1 MSREVD
7 QRVVEMQ
14 FNNAQFERN
23 TKQSI
28 NTIER
33 LKASLNFDGVSN
45 SFAGIT
51 KAAKNVN
58 LEPVSDGANE
68 VYYRFKALDVVAGT
82 VLSNITAK
90 AMTLGWTLTKALTID
105 PMKSG
110 LAEYETQINSVQTI
124 LANTQKEGTNLAQVN
139 AALDELNRYADMTI
153 YNFTE
158 MTRNIGTFTAAGVKL
173 DTSVQAIKGIANLA
187 AVSGSTS
194 QQASTAMYQL
204 SQALASGTVKL
215 MDWNSVVTAGMS
227 GQVFQDALK
236 ETARVH
242 GVAIDEMIAK
252 EGTFRETLQYG
263 WLTASILTETLSKF
277 TGDLSEEELR
287 AIGYTEEQIAA
298 IIKMGETANDAATKV
313 KTFTQLIGTLKEA
326 VQSGWTQS
334 WEYIIGDFE
343 EAKELWTEISDRLQ
357 AVIGQSAEARNA
369 LLQGGLQSGLNQF
382 IDQGITDYSDL
393 LTNMLAEI
401 GKAQGAIT
409 DEEIEAAGGLAKTFK
424 TGWLNADM
432 LEDTLLQVVREAQS
446 LSAMSDEELAT
457 MNVSREKVNQIL
469 KSFTELEQKIQDG
482 TLSLDEFI
490 EKINRPSGR
499 ENLFRSLLNVMD
511 AVGKV
516 FGTVKGAFDEIF
528 PPMTAETLYKITES
542 IRDLT
547 SNLIISDDT
556 ADKLR
561 RTFKGLFSIAKIG
574 VNIISTLARSIG
586 NTVRAI
592 GNLGVIQGAAGQF
605 LEITSAIGDFLSMV
619 EEATRGITKI
629 GDGFGAAASK
639 VGSFREFLVTI
650 GETLQSKFDLPTFEL
665 SATGISKTFN
675 TLKNIGV
682 SDRAIGSFSDLID
695 TFSSNS
701 SSIITKFGA
710 AVSVAFIFI
719 SEAVKNMDQIIPSV
733 LEFLISLP
741 EKSKEAFEIFSDGVV
756 DGITKAKKTVLSA
769 LEPFESFFELLKTEF
784 NNVTGTD
791 IYRILSLLDI
801 GLLATSITAL
811 ANTTKVLSKALKN
824 PITKFT
830 DAASDMFNSIGSAAD
845 AWKRKQTVQ
854 SIQYISVAMLGLAGA
869 FFVFSKIDQTTIV
882 TSVGAIAV
890 TMGILTA
897 SLVLLRKT
905 LKTVPATRLVGL
917 ATVMISVAGAVTIL
931 SDSITSLIAV
941 LKPYGNQSLEQNV
954 ASFVSVILGL
964 TTLFVGIGRIA
975 SFVNENSFG
984 SLLGLA
990 VVFASFGKS
999 VEMIVDAVAL
1009 LTKLVQMDLTSVE
1022 NAVTGL
1028 FKIMTSVFV
1037 GSAAMSKIGVTSSI
1051 GILSFAVAVDMIIL
1065 AVGGLM
1071 ALAKLDYEVAEAA
1084 VSGIFKVMMAMAVV
1098 SAATSAMT
1106 IGSGVGLMGVAT
1118 SLLILEAAIVTF
1130 SKVNPTVFAKGIWK
1144 VAIAMGGLLGAC
1156 WALSAASPGILS
1168 ASAALI
1174 VIAASLNVL
1183 ANAFVILS
1191 KIEPDKLNQSMY
1203 AFSFMLE
1210 NISRAIIGIGILAPL
1225 VATASAILTALGKSM
1240 LVLSVSLMALQ
1251 FVNPATIVSGLLVVV
1266 GMLTLLGGASVA
1278 MTTFPMI
1285 TAGLMVLTDALEAL
1299 SEVFTSFAK
1308 AALMLTLASAA
1319 LGVLAMFAGP
1329 ISQAIVG
1336 AAPDIGEA
1344 LIALITM
1351 LCNVISATID
1361 PILDTLGVVL
1371 ISVGEHL
1378 GAGIAYLWTYI
1389 EPAFN
1394 TLMANAQQWLWDHT
1408 IGYDWFGIREMISNM
1423 GAVWNEDAEA
1433 AGAYVAQGYA
1443 KAFDEDET
1451 VSDAIATFF
1460 EKCRYTWLRLWG
1472 IASPSKVA
1480 AEDGGY
1486 VAEGYAQGIRDK
1498 SGEVVNAVSDLAV
1511 QSKTEL
1517 DKDVG
1522 AYDAGK
1528 KIPSDVSKGIEVSAS
1543 LATNQTMALTEQ
1555 IGGILED
1562 SELPSKAYALG
1573 ANINR
1578 QLAAGLAATEYLA
1591 LQNNPVLNQDLLK
1604 EQTANAIMAG
1614 APVVNKKSASKIA
1627 QETVS
1632 EALSGVGEAAG
1643 DIWGELGLG
1652 DTSLV
1657 KGAAQKAADEYA
1669 DTVGSSLSGSSS
1681 GSSGSKKTPAEII
1694 EDKYKD
1700 QLEANKTLKEIAD
1713 AEYELWMT
1721 ENQNGAEANEI
1732 LAKNLEHISENI
1744 ELQTKRVEL
1753 AQAKY
1758 DEIVKTV
1765 GADAK
1770 EAKEAYTSLLD
1781 EKNTLASL
1789 KAEQYTDLYDD
1800 IINRLSVESDR
1811 LNKEYEL
1818 WGSENPGASDF
1829 DKTTREI
1836 QNVTDQLSV
1845 NAEELKYAEQQY
1857 QVLLE
1862 EYGESDLRTQEAYN
1876 EWLDARIAVQ
1886 DKQNELLEKQ
1896 LEQFDNAITAIER
1909 QSSLYQAKTDL
1920 LASVYDDGDL
1930 STRAEDYVS
1939 AVETYGKNSPEA
1951 LRARYQGSSSAVL
1964 GVAVAM
1970 RNMADQMK
1978 KTSVYMDRYQALLDS
1993 GTASAEEL
2001 AQAQE
2006 DILSSQTSFV
2016 GFAENLADAFDMDEA
2031 GKEITVKLAYAI
2043 SNNWD
2048 TIYGGF
2054 KKVWSKIDEKFPELA
2069 SNLSKTFG
2077 DVFSEEGAEI
2087 ATSLVSTVT
2096 NALSGDYG
2104 SAIVDG
2110 LNTILSFVGSDMGKN
2125 IISSLGSVLTEG
2137 IPEIGAMLTSLFGSG
2152 GGGGILGEIGLAISS
2167 LIETIGGSGGLAGI
2181 VETIGTALAGIGLSI
2196 PELLPL
2202 IAIIL
2207 AVGAAIAFLI
2217 SNWEEVGEF
2226 LSNLIDNIVEFG
2238 KNLVEGFVNG
2248 IKKAWEGITNFI
2260 GGLFGGIIDF
2270 VKGIFGINSP
2280 SKEFFALGEYID
2292 QGFADGIAASAGS
2305 VSKSISDMTSSAL
2318 TTADMMSSKLAS
2330 TLSAGGNYSYAIE
2343 PVVDLSDLEDS
2354 RNWLTSSLSGL
2365 NVSNSLD
2372 TSRSARLAFDT
2383 ALRQNQ
2389 NGKETADST
2398 RADVVAAISTLS
2410 DRVVTMGRS
2419 IEGMQVVLDSKKL
2432 VGGISGQM
2440 DSALGVR
2447 AARARRG
2454 G

>member
-23 TKQSI
+23 TKQSLS
-28 NTIER
+28 TIEK
-33 LKASLNFDGVSN
+33 LKAALKFDDVGD
-45 SFAGIT
+45 SFSGIT

-82 VLSNITAK
+82 VLSNIVTKAFAAGTAL
-90 AMTLGWTLTKALTID
+90 AKALTVD
-105 PMKSG
+105 PMKTG

-187 AVSGSTS
+187 AISGSTS

-204 SQALASGTVKL
+204 SQALAAGTVKL
-215 MDWNSVVTAGMS
+215 MDWNSVVNAGMG

-252 EGTFRETLQYG
+252 EGSFRETLQHG
-263 WLTASILTETLSKF
+263 WLTASILTETLAKF

-298 IIKMGETANDAATKV
+298 IIKMGETANNAATKV
-313 KTFTQLIGTLKEA
+313 KTFTQLIDTLKEA

-343 EAKELWTEISDRLQ
+343 EAKELWTEISVRLQ
-357 AVIGQSAEARNA
+357 TVIGQSAEARNA

-393 LTNMLAEI
+393 LTDMLAKI
-401 GKAQGAIT
+401 GKASGAIT
-409 DEEIEAAGGLAKTFK
+409 DEEIESAGGLAKTLK
-424 TGWLNADM
+424 SGWLNADM
-432 LEDTLLQVVREAQS
+432 LESSLLQVVKEAS
-446 LSAMSDEELAT
+446 ELSKLSDEQLESMSL
-457 MNVSREKVNQIL
+457 SREKVNDIL
-469 KSFTELEQKIQDG
+469 KQFTELEEKVQDG
-482 TLSLDEFI
+482 TISIDEFI
-490 EKINRPSGR
+490 EKMNRPSGR
-499 ENLFRSLLNVMD
+499 ENLIQSLYNVMD
-511 AVGKV
+511 SFGKLM
-516 FGTVKGAFDEIF
+516 GTIKGAFDEVF

-574 VNIISTLARSIG
+574 VNIITTRARSIG

-592 GNLGVIQGAAGQF
+592 GNLGVIQGAASQF

-629 GDGFGAAASK
+629 GGGFEAAASK
-639 VGSFREFLVTI
+639 IGSFREFLVTI

-811 ANTTKVLSKALKN
+811 ANTTKVLSKVLKN

-845 AWKRKQTVQ
+845 AWKRKQIIQ

-869 FFVFSKIDQTTIV
+869 FFVFSKIDQTTIM
-882 TSVGAIAV
+882 TSVGAIVV

-941 LKPYGNQSLEQNV
+941 LKPYGDQSLGQNV
-954 ASFVSVILGL
+954 ASFGVVILGL
-964 TTLFVGIGRIA
+964 TTLFVGVGRIA
-975 SFVNENSFG
+975 SFVNETSFG

-990 VVFASFGKS
+990 VIFASFGKA

-1028 FKIMTSVFV
+1028 FKIMTAVFV

-1071 ALAKLDYEVAEAA
+1071 ALAKLDYESAEAA

-1156 WALSAASPGILS
+1156 WALSAASPGVLS

-1191 KIEPDKLNQSMY
+1191 KIEPDRLNQSMY

-1210 NISRAIIGIGILAPL
+1210 NIARAIIGIGILAPL
-1225 VATASAILTALGKSM
+1225 VATASAILTELGKSM

-1308 AALMLTLASAA
+1308 AAFMLTLASAA

-1329 ISQAIVG
+1329 ICQAIVG

-1351 LCNVISATID
+1351 LCNVIAQTID

-1371 ISVGEHL
+1371 VSVGEHL
-1378 GAGIAYLWTYI
+1378 AVGIGALWTYVGPAI
-1389 EPAFN
+1389 ESLIDKAKQF
-1394 TLMANAQQWLWDHT
+1394 LWDHT
-1408 IGYDWFGIREMISNM
+1408 LGHDWFGIGAMISDM
-1423 GAVWNEDAEA
+1423 GAVWRGDAEA
-1433 AGAYVAQGYA
+1433 AGKYVAQGYA

-1451 VSDAIATFF
+1451 AGDAIQSFGTKLLYTF
-1460 EKCRYTWLRLWG
+1460 RRLFD
-1472 IASPSKVA
+1472 IASPSKVT
-1480 AEDGGY
+1480 EQDGEY
-1486 VAEGYAQGIRDK
+1486 VVEGYALGIQN
-1498 SGEVVNAVSDLAV
+1498 GTPGVEAAV
-1511 QSKTEL
+1511 T
-1517 DKDVG
+1517 
-1522 AYDAGK
+1522 
-1528 KIPSDVSKGIEVSAS
+1528 
-1543 LATNQTMALTEQ
+1543 TMAN
-1555 IGGILED
+1555 
-1562 SELPSKAYALG
+1562 SA
-1573 ANINR
+1573 
-1578 QLAAGLAATEYLA
+1578 
-1591 LQNNPVLNQDLLK
+1591 
-1604 EQTANAIMAG
+1604 ANAIKTGVPTAKEAGKGMAEAAAEGISDG
-1614 APVVNKKSASKIA
+1614 AENANTAATDMAEGINNALLDSGLLENAYHFGVLIPQQIQAGMEAATKYMQLKDNPLVDQDALKEDTRNQILLGGKGKTSAGD
-1627 QETVS
+1627 
-1632 EALSGVGEAAG
+1632 ALSDVLGGAG
-1643 DIWGELGLG
+1643 DAITGFWDSLGLG
-1652 DTSLV
+1652 DTGLV
-1657 KGAAQKAADEYA
+1657 SDAAKKAADEY
-1669 DTVGSSLSGSSS
+1669 SSAVDSALSSSSS
-1681 GSSGSKKTPAEII
+1681 GSSTKKTPVELI
-1694 EDKYKD
+1694 EDKYKE
-1700 QLEANKTLKEIAD
+1700 QLDANKTLQEIAD

-1721 ENQNGAEANEI
+1721 ENQNGADANEI
-1732 LAKNLEHISENI
+1732 LAKKLEHTQSEI
-1744 ELQTKRVEL
+1744 ATQTSRVEI

-1758 DEIVKTV
+1758 DEMVKTV
-1765 GADAK
+1765 GSDAE
-1770 EAKEAYTSLLD
+1770 EAKEAYASLLE
-1781 EKNTLASL
+1781 EKNTLAKLQADRYS
-1789 KAEQYTDLYDD
+1789 DLYEE
-1800 IINRLSVESDR
+1800 ILNRLSLESDR
-1811 LNKEYEL
+1811 ISAEYEL
-1818 WGSENPGASDF
+1818 WTESNPGASDAE
-1829 DKTTREI
+1829 KTSRKVENI
-1836 QNVTDQLSV
+1836 TDQLANS
-1845 NAEELKYAEQQY
+1845 ADQLAYAEKQY
-1857 QVLLE
+1857 QTLFE
-1862 EYGESDLRTQEAYN
+1862 QYGESDLRVMEAKN
-1876 EWLDARIAVQ
+1876 DLLEAQLDYQ
-1886 DKQNELLEKQ
+1886 KKNNELWEAQ
-1896 LEQFDNAITAIER
+1896 LEEFDNMMNVIDRESQYF
-1909 QSSLYQAKTDL
+1909 QSRTDMLAKI
-1920 LASVYDDGDL
+1920 YDDGDL
-1930 STRAEDYVS
+1930 SSRSEDYIN

-1951 LRARYQGSSSAVL
+1951 MRAKYQGSANGVL
-1964 GVAVAM
+1964 SVGVAL
-1970 RNMADQMK
+1970 RNMADQLRR
-1978 KTSVYMDRYQALLDS
+1978 TNVYQAKYNELV
-1993 GTASAEEL
+1993 AEGSNATEEEIY
-2001 AQAQE
+2001 QAQQNL
-2006 DILSSQTSFV
+2006 LSSQSAFLD
-2016 GFAENLADAFDMDEA
+2016 FASDLADGFDMDEEA
-2031 GKEITVKLAYAI
+2031 KSITMRLAYAL
-2043 SNNWD
+2043 SNNWS
-2048 TIYGGF
+2048 TVYGGF
-2054 KKVWSKIDEKFPELA
+2054 KKIWDQVAVKSPQLTQNLEKV
-2069 SNLSKTFG
+2069 FG
-2077 DVFSEEGAEI
+2077 DAFSEEGVEI
-2087 ATSLVSTVT
+2087 GTGIVSTVT
-2096 NALSGDYG
+2096 SALSGDTG
-2104 SAIVDG
+2104 GALASG
-2110 LNTILSFVGSDMGKN
+2110 LNTILSF
-2125 IISSLGSVLTEG
+2125 LGSSMGQNLISTLG
-2137 IPEIGAMLTSLFGSG
+2137 TAITNGLPEIGAILSSIFDGTILTAIGEGISTLVGTIG
-2152 GGGGILGEIGLAISS
+2152 GGAGLAGVVETVGAALGSIGLA
-2167 LIETIGGSGGLAGI
+2167 
-2181 VETIGTALAGIGLSI
+2181 I
-2196 PELLPL
+2196 PELLPI
-2202 IAIIL
+2202 IAIIS
-2207 AVGAAIAFLI
+2207 AIIGAIALLI
-2217 SNWEEVGEF
+2217 GNWDEIGEF
-2226 LSNLIDNIVEFG
+2226 FNNLIQGFIDVG
-2238 KNLVEGFVNG
+2238 KNIINGLIEG
-2248 IKKAWEGITNFI
+2248 IKSAWNAFTDFI
-2260 GGLFGGIIDF
+2260 GGLFGGVVDF

-2280 SKEFFALGEYID
+2280 STEFIKIGSYID
-2292 QGFADGIAASAGS
+2292 EGFAKGIRDSASAVTS
-2305 VSKSISDMTSSAL
+2305 SMDDMTSSAMDSAL
-2318 TTADMMSSKLAS
+2318 RVSEMMHDTLAN
-2330 TLSAGGNYSYAIE
+2330 TDGFATEIT
-2343 PVVDLSDLEDS
+2343 PVVDFS
-2354 RNWLTSSLSGL
+2354 TPK
-2365 NVSNSLD
+2365 D
-2372 TSRSARLAFDT
+2372 TSNWYSSNAAGYGKDDAWGSRSSALASEVT
-2383 ALRQNQ
+2383 MQKNQ
-2389 NGKETADST
+2389 NGKEPADSS
-2398 RADVVAAISTLS
+2398 RSDVVAAIDALS
-2410 DRVVTMGRS
+2410 NRVVMMGQS
-2419 IEGMQVVLDSKKL
+2419 IENMQVVLDSKKL

>member
-23 TKQSI
+23 TKQSLS
-28 NTIER
+28 TIEK
-33 LKASLNFDGVSN
+33 LKAALKFDDVGD
-45 SFAGIT
+45 SFSGIT

-82 VLSNITAK
+82 VLSNIVTKAFAAGTAL
-90 AMTLGWTLTKALTID
+90 AKALTID

-187 AVSGSTS
+187 AISGSTS

-204 SQALASGTVKL
+204 SQALAAGTVKL
-215 MDWNSVVTAGMS
+215 MDWNSVVNAGMG

-252 EGTFRETLQYG
+252 EGSFRETLQHG
-263 WLTASILTETLSKF
+263 WLTASILTETLAKF
-277 TGDLSEEELR
+277 TGDLSEEELH
-287 AIGYTEEQIAA
+287 AIGYTEDQIAA
-298 IIKMGETANDAATKV
+298 IIKMGETANNAATKV
-313 KTFTQLIGTLKEA
+313 KTFTQLIDTLKEA

-343 EAKELWTEISDRLQ
+343 EAKELWTEISVRLQ
-357 AVIGQSAEARNA
+357 TVISQSAEARNA

-393 LTNMLAEI
+393 LTDMLTKV
-401 GKAQGAIT
+401 GKASGAIT
-409 DEEIEAAGGLAKTFK
+409 DEEIESAGGLAKTLK
-424 TGWLNADM
+424 TGWLNAEM
-432 LEDTLLQVVREAQS
+432 LESSLLQVVKEAS
-446 LSAMSDEELAT
+446 DLSKLSDEQLESMGL
-457 MNVSREKVNQIL
+457 SREKVNDIL
-469 KSFTELEQKIQDG
+469 KQFTELEEKVQDG
-482 TLSLDEFI
+482 TISIDEFI
-490 EKINRPSGR
+490 EKMNRPSGR
-499 ENLFRSLLNVMD
+499 ENLIQSLFNVMD
-511 AVGKV
+511 SFGKLM
-516 FGTVKGAFDEIF
+516 GTIKGAFDEVF

-574 VNIISTLARSIG
+574 VNIITTLARSIG

-592 GNLGVIQGAAGQF
+592 GNLGAIQGAAGQF

-639 VGSFREFLVTI
+639 VDSFREFLVTI
-650 GETLQSKFDLPTFEL
+650 GEILQSKFDLPTFEL

-710 AVSVAFIFI
+710 AVSDAFIFI

-769 LEPFESFFELLKTEF
+769 LEPFENFFELLKTEF

-845 AWKRKQTVQ
+845 AWKRKQTIQ

-869 FFVFSKIDQTTIV
+869 FFVFSKIDQTTIM

-905 LKTVPATRLVGL
+905 LKAVPATRLVGL

-941 LKPYGNQSLEQNV
+941 LKPYGDQSLGQNV
-954 ASFVSVILGL
+954 ASFGAVILGL
-964 TTLFVGIGRIA
+964 TTLFVGVGRIA
-975 SFVNENSFG
+975 SFVNETSFG

-990 VVFASFGKS
+990 VIFASFGKA

-1028 FKIMTSVFV
+1028 FKIMTAVFV

-1071 ALAKLDYEVAEAA
+1071 ALAKLDYESAEAA

-1156 WALSAASPGILS
+1156 WALSAASPGVLS

-1191 KIEPDKLNQSMY
+1191 KIEPDRLNQSMY

-1210 NISRAIIGIGILAPL
+1210 NIARAIIGIGILAPL

-1308 AALMLTLASAA
+1308 AAFMLTLASAA

-1344 LIALITM
+1344 LVALITM
-1351 LCNVISATID
+1351 LCNVIAQTID

-1371 ISVGEHL
+1371 VSVGEHL
-1378 GAGIAYLWTYI
+1378 AVGIGALWTYVGPAI
-1389 EPAFN
+1389 ESLIDKAKQF
-1394 TLMANAQQWLWDHT
+1394 LWDHT
-1408 IGYDWFGIREMISNM
+1408 LGHDWFGIGAMISDM
-1423 GAVWNEDAEA
+1423 GAVWRGDAEA
-1433 AGAYVAQGYA
+1433 AGKYVAQGYA

-1451 VSDAIATFF
+1451 AGDAIQSFGTKLLYTF
-1460 EKCRYTWLRLWG
+1460 RRLFD
-1472 IASPSKVA
+1472 ITSPSKVT
-1480 AEDGGY
+1480 EQDGEY
-1486 VAEGYAQGIRDK
+1486 VAEGYALGIQN
-1498 SGEVVNAVSDLAV
+1498 GTPGVEAA
-1511 QSKTEL
+1511 
-1517 DKDVG
+1517 
-1522 AYDAGK
+1522 
-1528 KIPSDVSKGIEVSAS
+1528 AS
-1543 LATNQTMALTEQ
+1543 TMAN
-1555 IGGILED
+1555 
-1562 SELPSKAYALG
+1562 SA
-1573 ANINR
+1573 
-1578 QLAAGLAATEYLA
+1578 
-1591 LQNNPVLNQDLLK
+1591 
-1604 EQTANAIMAG
+1604 ANAINTG
-1614 APVVNKKSASKIA
+1614 APIA
-1627 QETVS
+1627 KEAGKGIS
-1632 EALSGVGEAAG
+1632 EAAAEGISEGAENANTAATDMAEGINNALLDSGLLENAYHFGVLIPQQIQAGMEAATKYMQLKDNPLVDQDVLKEDTRNQILLGGKGKTSAG
-1643 DIWGELGLG
+1643 DALSDVLGGAGDAITGFWDSLGLG
-1652 DTSLV
+1652 DTGLV
-1657 KGAAQKAADEYA
+1657 SDAAKKAADEY
-1669 DTVGSSLSGSSS
+1669 SSAVDSALSSSSS
-1681 GSSGSKKTPAEII
+1681 GSSTKKTPAELV
-1694 EDKYKD
+1694 EDKYKE
-1700 QLEANKTLKEIAD
+1700 QLEANKTLQEIAD

-1721 ENQNGAEANEI
+1721 ENQNGADANEI
-1732 LAKNLEHISENI
+1732 LAKKLEHTQSEI
-1744 ELQTKRVEL
+1744 VTQTSRVEI

-1758 DEIVKTV
+1758 DDMVKAV
-1765 GADAK
+1765 GADAE
-1770 EAKEAYTSLLD
+1770 EAKEAYASLLE
-1781 EKNTLASL
+1781 EKNALAKLQADRYS
-1789 KAEQYTDLYDD
+1789 DLYEE
-1800 IINRLSVESDR
+1800 ILNRLSLESDR
-1811 LNKEYEL
+1811 ISAEYEL
-1818 WGSENPGASDF
+1818 WTESNPGASDAE
-1829 DKTTREI
+1829 KTSRKVENI
-1836 QNVTDQLSV
+1836 TDQLANS
-1845 NAEELKYAEQQY
+1845 ADQLAYAEKQY
-1857 QVLLE
+1857 QTLFE
-1862 EYGESDLRTQEAYN
+1862 QYGESDLRVMEAKN
-1876 EWLDARIAVQ
+1876 DLLEAQLDYQ
-1886 DKQNELLEKQ
+1886 KKNNELWEAQ
-1896 LEQFDNAITAIER
+1896 LEEFDNMMNVIDRESQYF
-1909 QSSLYQAKTDL
+1909 QSRTDMLAKI
-1920 LASVYDDGDL
+1920 YDDGDL
-1930 STRAEDYVS
+1930 SSRSEDYIN
-1939 AVETYGKNSPEA
+1939 AVETYGKNSSEA
-1951 LRARYQGSSSAVL
+1951 MQAKYQGSANGVL
-1964 GVAVAM
+1964 SVGVAL
-1970 RNMADQMK
+1970 RNMADQLRR
-1978 KTSVYMDRYQALLDS
+1978 TNVYQAKYNELV
-1993 GTASAEEL
+1993 AEGSNATEEEIY
-2001 AQAQE
+2001 QAQQNL
-2006 DILSSQTSFV
+2006 LSSQSAFLD
-2016 GFAENLADAFDMDEA
+2016 FASDLADGFDMDEEA
-2031 GKEITVKLAYAI
+2031 KSITMRLAYAL
-2043 SNNWD
+2043 SNNWS
-2048 TIYGGF
+2048 TVYGGF
-2054 KKVWSKIDEKFPELA
+2054 KKIWDQVAAKSPQLTQNLEKV
-2069 SNLSKTFG
+2069 FG
-2077 DVFSEEGAEI
+2077 DAFSEEGVEI
-2087 ATSLVSTVT
+2087 GTSLVSTVT
-2096 NALSGDYG
+2096 SALSGDTG
-2104 SAIVDG
+2104 GALASG
-2110 LNTILSFVGSDMGKN
+2110 LNTILSF
-2125 IISSLGSVLTEG
+2125 LGSSMGQNLISTLG
-2137 IPEIGAMLTSLFGSG
+2137 TAITNGLPEIGAILSSIFDGSILTAIGEGISTLVGTIG
-2152 GGGGILGEIGLAISS
+2152 GGAGLAGVVETVGAALGSIGLA
-2167 LIETIGGSGGLAGI
+2167 
-2181 VETIGTALAGIGLSI
+2181 I
-2196 PELLPL
+2196 PELLPI
-2202 IAIIL
+2202 IAII
-2207 AVGAAIAFLI
+2207 GAIIGAIALLI
-2217 SNWEEVGEF
+2217 GNWDEIGEF
-2226 LSNLIDNIVEFG
+2226 FNNLIQGFIDVG
-2238 KNLVEGFVNG
+2238 KNIINGLIEG
-2248 IKKAWEGITNFI
+2248 IKSAWNAVTDFI
-2260 GGLFGGIIDF
+2260 GGLFGGVVDF

-2280 SKEFFALGEYID
+2280 STEFIKIGSYID
-2292 QGFADGIAASAGS
+2292 EGFAKGIRDSASAVTS
-2305 VSKSISDMTSSAL
+2305 SMDDMTSSAMDSAL
-2318 TTADMMSSKLAS
+2318 RVSDMVRNV
-2330 TLSAGGNYSYAIE
+2330 LSNTDGFATEIT
-2343 PVVDLSDLEDS
+2343 PVVDFS
-2354 RNWLTSSLSGL
+2354 TPK
-2365 NVSNSLD
+2365 D
-2372 TSRSARLAFDT
+2372 TSNWYSSSVAGYGKDDAWGTRSSALASEVT
-2383 ALRQNQ
+2383 VQKNQ
-2389 NGKETADST
+2389 NGKEPADST
-2398 RADVVAAISTLS
+2398 RADVVAAIDALS
-2410 DRVVTMGRS
+2410 NRVVMMGQS
-2419 IEGMQVVLDSKKL
+2419 IENMQVVLDSKKL

>member
-23 TKQSI
+23 TKQSLS
-28 NTIER
+28 TIEK
-33 LKASLNFDGVSN
+33 LKAALKFDDVGD
-45 SFAGIT
+45 SFSGIT

-187 AVSGSTS
+187 AISGSTS

-204 SQALASGTVKL
+204 SQALAAGTVKL
-215 MDWNSVVTAGMS
+215 MDWNSVVNAGMG

-252 EGTFRETLQYG
+252 EGSFRETLQHG
-263 WLTASILTETLSKF
+263 WLTASILTETLAKF

-287 AIGYTEEQIAA
+287 AIGYTEDQIDA
-298 IIKMGETANDAATKV
+298 IIKMGETANNAATKV
-313 KTFTQLIGTLKEA
+313 KTFTQLIDTLKEA

-343 EAKELWTEISDRLQ
+343 EAKELWTEISVRLQ
-357 AVIGQSAEARNA
+357 TVISQSAEARNA

-393 LTNMLAEI
+393 LTDMLTKV
-401 GKAQGAIT
+401 GKASGAIT
-409 DEEIEAAGGLAKTFK
+409 DEEIESAGGLAKTLK
-424 TGWLNADM
+424 SGWLNADM
-432 LEDTLLQVVREAQS
+432 LESSLLQVVKEAS
-446 LSAMSDEELAT
+446 ELSKLSDEQLESMSL
-457 MNVSREKVNQIL
+457 SREKVNDIL
-469 KSFTELEQKIQDG
+469 KQFTELEEKVQDG
-482 TLSLDEFI
+482 TISIDEFI
-490 EKINRPSGR
+490 EKMNRPSGR
-499 ENLFRSLLNVMD
+499 ENFIQSLFNVMD
-511 AVGKV
+511 SFGKLM
-516 FGTVKGAFDEIF
+516 GTIKGAFDEVF

-574 VNIISTLARSIG
+574 INIISTLARSIG

-592 GNLGVIQGAAGQF
+592 GNLGVIHGAAGRF

-710 AVSVAFIFI
+710 AVSAAFIFI

-769 LEPFESFFELLKTEF
+769 LEPFENFFELLKTEF

-811 ANTTKVLSKALKN
+811 ANTTKVLSKVLKN

-845 AWKRKQTVQ
+845 AWKRKQTIQ

-869 FFVFSKIDQTTIV
+869 FFVFSKIDQTTIM

-905 LKTVPATRLVGL
+905 LKAVPATRLVGL

-931 SDSITSLIAV
+931 SDSITSLISV
-941 LKPYGNQSLEQNV
+941 LKPYGDQSLGQNV
-954 ASFVSVILGL
+954 ASFGAVILGL
-964 TTLFVGIGRIA
+964 TTLFVGVGRIA
-975 SFVNENSFG
+975 SFVNETSFG

-990 VVFASFGKS
+990 VIFASFGKA

-1028 FKIMTSVFV
+1028 FKIMTAVFV

-1071 ALAKLDYEVAEAA
+1071 ALAKLDYESAEAA

-1156 WALSAASPGILS
+1156 WALSAASPGVLS

-1183 ANAFVILS
+1183 ANAFIILS
-1191 KIEPDKLNQSMY
+1191 KIEPDRLNQSMY

-1210 NISRAIIGIGILAPL
+1210 NIARAIIGIGILAPL

-1251 FVNPATIVSGLLVVV
+1251 FVNPATIASGLLVVV

-1308 AALMLTLASAA
+1308 AAFMLTLASAA

-1351 LCNVISATID
+1351 LCNVIAQTID

-1371 ISVGEHL
+1371 VSVGEHL
-1378 GAGIAYLWTYI
+1378 AVGIGALWTYVGPAI
-1389 EPAFN
+1389 ESLIDKAKQF
-1394 TLMANAQQWLWDHT
+1394 LWDHT
-1408 IGYDWFGIREMISNM
+1408 LGHDWFGIGAMISDM
-1423 GAVWNEDAEA
+1423 GAVWRGDAEA
-1433 AGAYVAQGYA
+1433 AGKYVAQGYA

-1451 VSDAIATFF
+1451 AGDAIQSFGTKLLYTF
-1460 EKCRYTWLRLWG
+1460 RRLFD
-1472 IASPSKVA
+1472 IASPSKVT
-1480 AEDGGY
+1480 EQDGEY
-1486 VAEGYAQGIRDK
+1486 VAEGYALGIQN
-1498 SGEVVNAVSDLAV
+1498 GTPGVEAA
-1511 QSKTEL
+1511 
-1517 DKDVG
+1517 
-1522 AYDAGK
+1522 A
-1528 KIPSDVSKGIEVSAS
+1528 I
-1543 LATNQTMALTEQ
+1543 TMAN
-1555 IGGILED
+1555 
-1562 SELPSKAYALG
+1562 SA
-1573 ANINR
+1573 
-1578 QLAAGLAATEYLA
+1578 
-1591 LQNNPVLNQDLLK
+1591 
-1604 EQTANAIMAG
+1604 ANAINTGDLAAKEAG
-1614 APVVNKKSASKIA
+1614 AGI
-1627 QETVS
+1627 S
-1632 EALSGVGEAAG
+1632 EAAAEGISEGAENANTAATDMAEGINNALLDSGLLENAYHFGVLIPQQIQAGMEAATKYMQLKDNPLVDQDALKEDTRNQILLGGKGKSSAG
-1643 DIWGELGLG
+1643 DALSDVLGGAGDAITDFWDSLGLG
-1652 DTSLV
+1652 DTGLV
-1657 KGAAQKAADEYA
+1657 SDAAKKAADEY
-1669 DTVGSSLSGSSS
+1669 SSAVDSALSSSSS
-1681 GSSGSKKTPAEII
+1681 GSSTKKTPAELV
-1694 EDKYKD
+1694 EDKYKE
-1700 QLEANKTLKEIAD
+1700 QLDANKTLQEIAD

-1721 ENQNGAEANEI
+1721 ENQNGADANEV
-1732 LAKNLEHISENI
+1732 LAKKLEHTQSEI
-1744 ELQTKRVEL
+1744 ATQTSRVEI

-1758 DEIVKTV
+1758 DDMVKAV
-1765 GADAK
+1765 GADAE
-1770 EAKEAYTSLLD
+1770 EAKEAYASLLE
-1781 EKNTLASL
+1781 EKNTLAKLQADRYS
-1789 KAEQYTDLYDD
+1789 DLYEE
-1800 IINRLSVESDR
+1800 ILNRLSLESDR
-1811 LNKEYEL
+1811 ISAEYEL
-1818 WGSENPGASDF
+1818 WTESNPGASDAE
-1829 DKTTREI
+1829 KTSRKVENI
-1836 QNVTDQLSV
+1836 TDQLANS
-1845 NAEELKYAEQQY
+1845 ADQLAYAEKQY
-1857 QVLLE
+1857 QTLFE
-1862 EYGESDLRTQEAYN
+1862 QYGESDLRVMEAKN
-1876 EWLDARIAVQ
+1876 DLLEAQLDYQ
-1886 DKQNELLEKQ
+1886 KKNNELWEAQ
-1896 LEQFDNAITAIER
+1896 LEEFDNMMNVIDRESQYF
-1909 QSSLYQAKTDL
+1909 QSRTDMLAKI
-1920 LASVYDDGDL
+1920 YDDGDL
-1930 STRAEDYVS
+1930 SSRSEDYIN

-1951 LRARYQGSSSAVL
+1951 MRAKYQGSANGVL
-1964 GVAVAM
+1964 SVGVAL
-1970 RNMADQMK
+1970 RNMADQLRR
-1978 KTSVYMDRYQALLDS
+1978 TNVYQAKYNELV
-1993 GTASAEEL
+1993 AEGSNATEEEIY
-2001 AQAQE
+2001 QAQQN
-2006 DILSSQTSFV
+2006 LLASQSAFLD
-2016 GFAENLADAFDMDEA
+2016 FASDLADGFDMDEEA
-2031 GKEITVKLAYAI
+2031 KSITMRLAYAL
-2043 SNNWD
+2043 SNNWS

-2054 KKVWSKIDEKFPELA
+2054 KKIWDQVAAKSPQLTQNIEKI
-2069 SNLSKTFG
+2069 FG
-2077 DVFSEEGAEI
+2077 DAFSEEGVEI
-2087 ATSLVSTVT
+2087 GTGIVSTVT
-2096 NALSGDYG
+2096 SALSGDTG
-2104 SAIVDG
+2104 GALAGG
-2110 LNTILSFVGSDMGKN
+2110 LNTILSF
-2125 IISSLGSVLTEG
+2125 LGSSMGQNLISTLG
-2137 IPEIGAMLTSLFGSG
+2137 TAITNGLPEIGAILSGIFDGSILTAIGEGISTLVGTIGSG
-2152 GGGGILGEIGLAISS
+2152 AGLAGVVETVGAALGSIGLA
-2167 LIETIGGSGGLAGI
+2167 
-2181 VETIGTALAGIGLSI
+2181 I
-2196 PELLPL
+2196 PELLPI
-2202 IAIIL
+2202 IAII
-2207 AVGAAIAFLI
+2207 GAIIGAIALLI
-2217 SNWEEVGEF
+2217 SNWDEIGEF
-2226 LSNLIDNIVEFG
+2226 FNNLVQGFIDVGKNIVNGLIE
-2238 KNLVEGFVNG
+2238 G
-2248 IKKAWEGITNFI
+2248 IKSAWNAFTDFI
-2260 GGLFGGIIDF
+2260 GGLFGGVVDF

-2280 SKEFFALGEYID
+2280 STEFIKIGSYID
-2292 QGFADGIAASAGS
+2292 EGFAKGIRDSASAVTS
-2305 VSKSISDMTSSAL
+2305 SMDDMTSSAMDSAL
-2318 TTADMMSSKLAS
+2318 RVSEMMHNTLAN
-2330 TLSAGGNYSYAIE
+2330 TNGFATEIT
-2343 PVVDLSDLEDS
+2343 PVVDFS
-2354 RNWLTSSLSGL
+2354 TPK
-2365 NVSNSLD
+2365 D
-2372 TSRSARLAFDT
+2372 TSNWYSSNAAGYGKDDAWGSRSSALASEVT
-2383 ALRQNQ
+2383 VQKNQ
-2389 NGKETADST
+2389 NGKEPADST
-2398 RADVVAAISTLS
+2398 RADVVAAIDALS
-2410 DRVVTMGRS
+2410 NRVVMMGQS
-2419 IEGMQVVLDSKKL
+2419 IENMQIVLDSKKL

>member
-82 VLSNITAK
+82 VLSNIVTKAFAAGTA
-90 AMTLGWTLTKALTID
+90 LTKALTID

-204 SQALASGTVKL
+204 SQALAAGTVKL
-215 MDWNSVVTAGMS
+215 MDWNSVVNAGMG

-252 EGTFRETLQYG
+252 EGSFRETLQYG

-287 AIGYTEEQIAA
+287 AIGYTEDQIAA

-313 KTFTQLIGTLKEA
+313 KTFTQLIDTLKEA

-432 LEDTLLQVVREAQS
+432 LEDALLQVVREAQS

-499 ENLFRSLLNVMD
+499 ENLFQSLLNVMD

-528 PPMTAETLYKITES
+528 PPMTAETLYNITVSLKEF
-542 IRDLT
+542 T
-547 SNLIISDDT
+547 SNLIISDET
-556 ADKLR
+556 ADKLKR
-561 RTFKGLFSIAKIG
+561 SLKGVFSIAKIL
-574 VNIISTLARSIG
+574 VNIIKSVVGAITNVIKVAGKFVSVGSI
-586 NTVRAI
+586 ADE
-592 GNLGVIQGAAGQF
+592 F
-605 LEITSAIGDFLSMV
+605 LSITASIGDFLSMIAD
-619 EEATRGITKI
+619 ATNGLSLI
-629 GDGFGAAASK
+629 GEGFSNASSK
-639 VGSFREFLVTI
+639 VTSFSELFAVATKA
-650 GETLQSKFDLPTFEL
+650 LQSKFSIPELNIPVEDLTENFSQISASLKDFGFSDSVIDSLDKLIKLISTSGISAFTLFATAVSAAFYTIKDILINFTEFIPNASRVILDLPETAGNAFSEFASGVKK
-665 SATGISKTFN
+665 SASAIMASMNEMMRPFN
-675 TLKNIGV
+675 TLI
-682 SDRAIGSFSDLID
+682 DLIAD
-695 TFSSNS
+695 AIRST
-701 SSIITKFGA
+701 
-710 AVSVAFIFI
+710 
-719 SEAVKNMDQIIPSV
+719 
-733 LEFLISLP
+733 
-741 EKSKEAFEIFSDGVV
+741 
-756 DGITKAKKTVLSA
+756 
-769 LEPFESFFELLKTEF
+769 
-784 NNVTGTD
+784 TGFD
-791 IYRILSLLDI
+791 IYRILSLVDV
-801 GLLATSITAL
+801 GLLAVMVGRL
-811 ANTTKVLSKALKN
+811 AQSTKSLSDVFKDPVTKALES
-824 PITKFT
+824 ISGAF
-830 DAASDMFNSIGSAAD
+830 DSIGSAAKS
-845 AWKRKQTVQ
+845 WQRQNTIK
-854 SIQYISVAMLGLAGA
+854 SIQYVAVAMLALSGA
-869 FFVFSKIDQTTIV
+869 LYVMSKIDLKGMAV
-882 TSVGAIAV
+882 GMGAIVVMTYTMVVAMGKLRKSLADISTGKLVGLAV
-890 TMGILTA
+890 VMASVAGGVSVLANAMKSLVEALTPSGEEDLLSNLMVFVSVMAGLAILLDSIGDFAQASGTAKASAILSLSIMLISLSGALRNMSVAVEQLANIEIGRLVVGLTA
-897 SLVLLRKT
+897 AVALVATLQNVATKT
-905 LKTVPATRLVGL
+905 DFSGFGAFNGLALVGL
-917 ATVMISVAGAVTIL
+917 ATSLYIIATAVSKLSEIPSNLALSVLSMVAVIGAMSVVAKEMRGLKFTSGAAMIAMAGAILILNEAITEYAKIKFKDFAYGGALVATTLGTLVGAALLLSKQQGGVLSASVAL
-931 SDSITSLIAV
+931 
-941 LKPYGNQSLEQNV
+941 
-954 ASFVSVILGL
+954 
-964 TTLFVGIGRIA
+964 
-975 SFVNENSFG
+975 
-984 SLLGLA
+984 
-990 VVFASFGKS
+990 
-999 VEMIVDAVAL
+999 
-1009 LTKLVQMDLTSVE
+1009 
-1022 NAVTGL
+1022 
-1028 FKIMTSVFV
+1028 
-1037 GSAAMSKIGVTSSI
+1037 
-1051 GILSFAVAVDMIIL
+1051 
-1065 AVGGLM
+1065 
-1071 ALAKLDYEVAEAA
+1071 
-1084 VSGIFKVMMAMAVV
+1084 
-1098 SAATSAMT
+1098 
-1106 IGSGVGLMGVAT
+1106 
-1118 SLLILEAAIVTF
+1118 
-1130 SKVNPTVFAKGIWK
+1130 
-1144 VAIAMGGLLGAC
+1144 IAMGG
-1156 WALSAASPGILS
+1156 ALQIISGIIERFSEMGLAEAAIGVLTFVSALASVT
-1168 ASAALI
+1168 AALT
-1174 VIAASLNVL
+1174 VL
-1183 ANAFVILS
+1183 AILGPALTTVAGALGTLS
-1191 KIEPDKLNQSMY
+1191 LSFIAVAAALRLLSSMDLGTI
-1203 AFSFMLE
+1203 A
-1210 NISRAIIGIGILAPL
+1210 GGILAIVSVL
-1225 VATASAILTALGKSM
+1225 GVLIGASALITYFPMLAAGLTALGA
-1240 LVLSVSLMALQ
+1240 AL
-1251 FVNPATIVSGLLVVV
+1251 SGLSKVFLSF
-1266 GMLTLLGGASVA
+1266 AA
-1278 MTTFPMI
+1278 
-1285 TAGLMVLTDALEAL
+1285 AAL
-1299 SEVFTSFAK
+1299 SLAV
-1308 AALMLTLASAA
+1308 ASAA
-1319 LGVLAMFAGP
+1319 FGVLAMFAGP
-1329 ISQAIVG
+1329 ISQAIIG

-1451 VSDAIATFF
+1451 VGDAITTFF

-1486 VAEGYAQGIRDK
+1486 VAEGYAKGIRDK
-1498 SGEVVNAVSDLAV
+1498 SGEVADAVSDLAV

-1528 KIPSDVSKGIEVSAS
+1528 KIPSDVSKGIEANSS

-1614 APVVNKKSASKIA
+1614 APVTNKKSASKIA

-1643 DIWGELGLG
+1643 DIWGNLGLG

-1657 KGAAQKAADEYA
+1657 KSAAQEAADEYA
-1669 DTVGSSLSGSSS
+1669 ETVGSSLSGSSG

-1765 GADAK
+1765 GVDAK
-1770 EAKEAYTSLLD
+1770 EAKEAYSSLLD

-1829 DKTTREI
+1829 DKTAREI

-1862 EYGESDLRTQEAYN
+1862 EYGESDLRTQESYN
-1876 EWLDARIAVQ
+1876 EWLDARIEVQ

-2069 SNLSKTFG
+2069 SNLSKVFG
-2077 DVFSEEGAEI
+2077 DAFSEEGAEI

-2137 IPEIGAMLTSLFGSG
+2137 IPEIGTMLSSLFGSG

-2226 LSNLIDNIVEFG
+2226 LSNLIDSIVEFG

-2292 QGFADGIAASAGS
+2292 QGFAEGIAASAGS

-2354 RNWLTSSLSGL
+2354 RNWLISSLSGL

-2389 NGKETADST
+2389 NGKEAADST
-2398 RADVVAAISTLS
+2398 RSDVVAAISTLS

>member
-23 TKQSI
+23 TKQSLS
-28 NTIER
+28 TIEK
-33 LKASLNFDGVSN
+33 LKAALKFDDVGD
-45 SFAGIT
+45 SFSGIT

-158 MTRNIGTFTAAGVKL
+158 MTRNIGMFTAAGVKL

-187 AVSGSTS
+187 AISGSTS

-204 SQALASGTVKL
+204 SQALAAGTVKL
-215 MDWNSVVTAGMS
+215 MDWNSVVNAGMG

-252 EGTFRETLQYG
+252 EGSFRETLQHG
-263 WLTASILTETLSKF
+263 WLTASILTETLAKF

-287 AIGYTEEQIAA
+287 AIGYTEEQIDA

-313 KTFTQLIGTLKEA
+313 KTFTQLIDTLKEA

-343 EAKELWTEISDRLQ
+343 EAKELWTEISDRLR

-393 LTNMLAEI
+393 LTDMLAKI
-401 GKAQGAIT
+401 GKASGAIT
-409 DEEIEAAGGLAKTFK
+409 DEEIESAGGLAKTLK
-424 TGWLNADM
+424 SGWLNADM
-432 LEDTLLQVVREAQS
+432 LESSLLQVVKEAS
-446 LSAMSDEELAT
+446 ELSKLSDEQLESMSL
-457 MNVSREKVNQIL
+457 SREKVNDIL
-469 KSFTELEQKIQDG
+469 KQFTELEEKVQDG
-482 TLSLDEFI
+482 TISIDEFI
-490 EKINRPSGR
+490 EKMNRPSGR
-499 ENLFRSLLNVMD
+499 ENLIQSLFNVMD
-511 AVGKV
+511 SFGKLM
-516 FGTVKGAFDEIF
+516 GTIKGAFDEVF

-586 NTVRAI
+586 NTVKAV
-592 GNLGVIQGAAGQF
+592 GNLGVIQGAANQF

-710 AVSVAFIFI
+710 AVSAAFIFI

-769 LEPFESFFELLKTEF
+769 LEPFENFFELLKTEF

-845 AWKRKQTVQ
+845 AWKRKQTIQ

-869 FFVFSKIDQTTIV
+869 FFVFSKIDQTTIM

-905 LKTVPATRLVGL
+905 LKAVPATRLVGL

-931 SDSITSLIAV
+931 SDSITSLISV
-941 LKPYGNQSLEQNV
+941 LKPYGDQSLGQNV
-954 ASFVSVILGL
+954 ASFGAVILGL
-964 TTLFVGIGRIA
+964 TTLFVGVGRIA
-975 SFVNENSFG
+975 SFVNETSFG

-990 VVFASFGKS
+990 VIFASFGKA

-1028 FKIMTSVFV
+1028 FKIMTAVFV

-1071 ALAKLDYEVAEAA
+1071 ALAKLDYESAEAA

-1156 WALSAASPGILS
+1156 WALSAASPGVLS

-1191 KIEPDKLNQSMY
+1191 KIEPDRLNQSMY

-1210 NISRAIIGIGILAPL
+1210 NIARAIIGIGILAPL
-1225 VATASAILTALGKSM
+1225 VAMASAILTELGKSM

-1308 AALMLTLASAA
+1308 AAFMLTLASAA

-1344 LIALITM
+1344 LVALITM
-1351 LCNVISATID
+1351 LCNVIAQTID

-1371 ISVGEHL
+1371 VSVGEHL
-1378 GAGIAYLWTYI
+1378 AVGIGALWTYVGPAI
-1389 EPAFN
+1389 ESLIDKAKQF
-1394 TLMANAQQWLWDHT
+1394 LWDHT
-1408 IGYDWFGIREMISNM
+1408 LGHDWFGIGAMISDM
-1423 GAVWNEDAEA
+1423 GAVWRGDAEA
-1433 AGAYVAQGYA
+1433 AGKYVAQGYA

-1451 VSDAIATFF
+1451 AGDAIQSFGTKLLYTF
-1460 EKCRYTWLRLWG
+1460 RRLFD
-1472 IASPSKVA
+1472 IASPSKVT
-1480 AEDGGY
+1480 EQDGEY
-1486 VAEGYAQGIRDK
+1486 VAEGYALGIQN
-1498 SGEVVNAVSDLAV
+1498 GTPGVEAA
-1511 QSKTEL
+1511 
-1517 DKDVG
+1517 
-1522 AYDAGK
+1522 
-1528 KIPSDVSKGIEVSAS
+1528 AS
-1543 LATNQTMALTEQ
+1543 TMAN
-1555 IGGILED
+1555 
-1562 SELPSKAYALG
+1562 SA
-1573 ANINR
+1573 
-1578 QLAAGLAATEYLA
+1578 
-1591 LQNNPVLNQDLLK
+1591 
-1604 EQTANAIMAG
+1604 ANAINTGEPAAKEAG
-1614 APVVNKKSASKIA
+1614 AGI
-1627 QETVS
+1627 S
-1632 EALSGVGEAAG
+1632 EATAEGISEGAENANTAATDMAEGINNALLDSGLFENAYHFGVLIPQQIQAGMEAATKYMQLKDNPLVDQDALKEDTRNQILLGGKGKTSAG
-1643 DIWGELGLG
+1643 DEISDVLGGAGNAISGFWDSLGLG
-1652 DTSLV
+1652 DTGLV
-1657 KGAAQKAADEYA
+1657 SDAAKKAVEEY
-1669 DTVGSSLSGSSS
+1669 SSAVDSALSSSSS
-1681 GSSGSKKTPAEII
+1681 GSSTKKTPAELV
-1694 EDKYKD
+1694 EDKYKE
-1700 QLEANKTLKEIAD
+1700 QLEANKTLQEIAD

-1721 ENQNGAEANEI
+1721 ENQNGADANEI
-1732 LAKNLEHISENI
+1732 LAKKLEHTQSEI
-1744 ELQTKRVEL
+1744 ATQTSRVEI

-1758 DEIVKTV
+1758 DEMVKAV
-1765 GADAK
+1765 GADAE
-1770 EAKEAYTSLLD
+1770 EAREAYASLLE
-1781 EKNTLASL
+1781 EKNTLAKLQADRYS
-1789 KAEQYTDLYDD
+1789 DLYED
-1800 IINRLSVESDR
+1800 ILNRLSLESDR
-1811 LNKEYEL
+1811 ISAEYEL
-1818 WGSENPGASDF
+1818 WTESNPGASDAE
-1829 DKTTREI
+1829 KTSRKVENI
-1836 QNVTDQLSV
+1836 TDQLANS
-1845 NAEELKYAEQQY
+1845 ADQLAYAEKQY
-1857 QVLLE
+1857 QTLFE
-1862 EYGESDLRTQEAYN
+1862 QYGESDLRVMEAKN
-1876 EWLDARIAVQ
+1876 DLLEAQLDYQ
-1886 DKQNELLEKQ
+1886 KKNNELWEAQ
-1896 LEQFDNAITAIER
+1896 LEEFDNMMNVIDRESQYF
-1909 QSSLYQAKTDL
+1909 QSRTDMLAK
-1920 LASVYDDGDL
+1920 VYDDGDL
-1930 STRAEDYVS
+1930 SSRSEDYIN

-1951 LRARYQGSSSAVL
+1951 MRAKYQGSASGVL
-1964 GVAVAM
+1964 SVGVAL
-1970 RNMADQMK
+1970 RNMADQLRR
-1978 KTSVYMDRYQALLDS
+1978 TNVYQAKYNELV
-1993 GTASAEEL
+1993 AEGSNATEEEIY
-2001 AQAQE
+2001 QAQQN
-2006 DILSSQTSFV
+2006 LLASQSAFLD
-2016 GFAENLADAFDMDEA
+2016 FASDLVDGFDMDEEA
-2031 GKEITVKLAYAI
+2031 KSITMRLAYAL
-2043 SNNWD
+2043 SNNWS
-2048 TIYGGF
+2048 TVYGGF
-2054 KKVWSKIDEKFPELA
+2054 KKIWDQVAAKSPQLTQNLEKV
-2069 SNLSKTFG
+2069 FG
-2077 DVFSEEGAEI
+2077 DAFSEEGVEI
-2087 ATSLVSTVT
+2087 GTGIVSTVT
-2096 NALSGDYG
+2096 SALSGDTG
-2104 SAIVDG
+2104 GALASG
-2110 LNTILSFVGSDMGKN
+2110 LNTILSF
-2125 IISSLGSVLTEG
+2125 LGSSMGQNLISTLG
-2137 IPEIGAMLTSLFGSG
+2137 TAITNGLPEIGAILSSIFDGTILTAIGEGISTLVGTIGSG
-2152 GGGGILGEIGLAISS
+2152 AGLAGVVETVGAALGSIGLA
-2167 LIETIGGSGGLAGI
+2167 
-2181 VETIGTALAGIGLSI
+2181 I
-2196 PELLPL
+2196 PELLPI
-2202 IAIIL
+2202 IAII
-2207 AVGAAIAFLI
+2207 GAIIGAIALLI
-2217 SNWEEVGEF
+2217 GNWDEIGEF
-2226 LSNLIDNIVEFG
+2226 FNNLIQGFIDVGKNIVNGLIE
-2238 KNLVEGFVNG
+2238 G
-2248 IKKAWEGITNFI
+2248 IKSAWNAFTDFI
-2260 GGLFGGIIDF
+2260 GGLFGGVVDF

-2280 SKEFFALGEYID
+2280 STEFIKIGSYID
-2292 QGFADGIAASAGS
+2292 EGFAKGIRDSASAVTS
-2305 VSKSISDMTSSAL
+2305 SMDDMTSSAMDSAL
-2318 TTADMMSSKLAS
+2318 RFSDMVRNVLSNTDGFATEITPIVDFSTPKDTSNWYSSSVAGYGKDDAWGSRSSALAS
-2330 TLSAGGNYSYAIE
+2330 EVT
-2343 PVVDLSDLEDS
+2343 V
-2354 RNWLTSSLSGL
+2354 
-2365 NVSNSLD
+2365 
-2372 TSRSARLAFDT
+2372 
-2383 ALRQNQ
+2383 QKNQ
-2389 NGKETADST
+2389 NGKEPADST
-2398 RADVVAAISTLS
+2398 RADVVAAIDALS
-2410 DRVVTMGRS
+2410 NRVVMMGQS
-2419 IEGMQVVLDSKKL
+2419 IENMQVVLDSKKL